1 MAQIYVSGNYLDF
14 TYARNFSFADG
25 GASEIAEAMSVINA
39 QWYGVLNTFWAS
51 QDAVRQTA
59 TRNLV
64 YNLLIAWYLADFFP
78 MSLTAIGAN
87 GGMPVVKKSIG
98 GVDITFLQYK
108 VQEEM
113 KVLTTNTF
121 GLRALN
127 MILSAPERFGMLGGT
142 QGVFPYPSSGIPPIM
157 L

>member
-25 GASEIAEAMSVINA
+25 GASEITEAMSAVNA
-39 QWYGVLNTFWAS
+39 QWYGVLNQFW
-51 QDAVRQTA
+51 QNQGTVQQTA

-78 MSLTAIGAN
+78 MALIAVGAN
-87 GGMPVVKKSIG
+87 GGMPLVKKSIG
-98 GVDITFLQYK
+98 GVDITYAQYK
-108 VQEEM
+108 IQEEM

-127 MILSAPERFGMLGGT
+127 MILSAPERFGMLGST
-142 QGVFPYPSSGIPPIM
+142 TGVFPQSATNIPTLPI
-157 L
+157 